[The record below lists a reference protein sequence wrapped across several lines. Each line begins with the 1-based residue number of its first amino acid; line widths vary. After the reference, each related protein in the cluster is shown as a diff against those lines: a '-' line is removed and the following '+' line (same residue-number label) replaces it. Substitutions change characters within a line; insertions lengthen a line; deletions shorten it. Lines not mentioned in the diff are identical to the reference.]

1 MLMII
6 NDEMYK
12 NLSELF
18 YEFDNSQESNVC
30 DLRKRFKFFYES
42 LVEQTFSH
50 VYGKDFRNLTTT
62 LRTINVS
69 KFKIDKKH
77 QEIVKALRESLTT
90 KYPLSNKTYTD
101 DNGEIIDFVINFM
114 IPFILEIISLDTVKN
129 ANKEA
134 LMDFLITIKHNWGND
149 E

>member
-1 MLMII
+1 MII
-6 NDEMYK
+6 NDEMYN

-18 YEFDNSQESNVC
+18 YAFDNSQASNVC
-30 DLRKRFKFFYES
+30 DLRKRFKFLYES

-69 KFKIDKKH
+69 KVKIDKKY
-77 QEIVKALRESLTT
+77 QKIVKALRESLTT

-101 DNGEIIDFVINFM
+101 DNGEIIDFVVNFM
-114 IPFILEIISLDTVKN
+114 IPFILEIISLDTTKN

-134 LMDFLITIKHNWGND
+134 LMYFLTTIKHNWGND